1 MVCIRSAWLLGAA
14 VLGLHCSEAQA
25 QSADA
30 APLASKPVLTLA
42 GAQRVLAAAEHEAAR
57 NGWPAVL
64 AVVDAG
70 GWLITLVRMDNA
82 PMLASVELAPGKA
95 RAAAAFRKP
104 TQVLEN
110 AINQG
115 RAAQLTAPG
124 FVQMQGGVPLVVDHQ
139 VVGAIG
145 VSADTPAHDQQIAEA
160 GARALQP

>member
-1 MVCIRSAWLLGAA
+1 MVRFWSALPLLAAFVAFQSGAA
-14 VLGLHCSEAQA
+14 FA
-25 QSADA
+25 QSADT
-30 APLASKPVLTLA
+30 APLASKKTLTLA
-42 GAQRVLAAAEHEAAR
+42 GAHRVLAAAEREAAQ

-64 AVVDAG
+64 AVVDDG
-70 GWLITLVRMDNA
+70 GWLITLVRMDNV

-104 TQVLEN
+104 TQALET

-115 RAAQLTAPG
+115 RSAQLTAPG
-124 FVQMQGGVPLVVDHQ
+124 FVQMQGGLPLVVDHQ